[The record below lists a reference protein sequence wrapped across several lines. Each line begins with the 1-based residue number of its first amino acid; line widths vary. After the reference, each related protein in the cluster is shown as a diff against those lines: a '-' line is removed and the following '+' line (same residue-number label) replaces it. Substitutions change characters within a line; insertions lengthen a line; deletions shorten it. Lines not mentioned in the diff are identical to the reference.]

1 MQNFNSQQG
10 IEMDVHE
17 SQFVPKMTSTQIL
30 IMQFF
35 FWKICILFLLFL
47 FLWIVSNVI

>member
-17 SQFVPKMTSTQIL
+17 SQFVSKTTFTQVL
-30 IMQFF
+30 TVQFF
-35 FWKICILFLLFL
+35 FW
-47 FLWIVSNVI
+47 